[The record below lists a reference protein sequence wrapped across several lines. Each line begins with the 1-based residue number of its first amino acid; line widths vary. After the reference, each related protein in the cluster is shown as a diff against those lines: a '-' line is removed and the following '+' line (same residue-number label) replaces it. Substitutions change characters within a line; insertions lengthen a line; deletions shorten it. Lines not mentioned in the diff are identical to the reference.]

1 VSVHVGRLRWWNP
14 RSWSRLARLHRDIL
28 EPSFPPAERPRPLEL
43 LALLARNHPIWVALD
58 GTGRVVGGAVCEWHP
73 RLRVMLLAWLAV
85 RPGARGG
92 GVGGRLLDA
101 AMAAWRTEYAPC
113 LVLAEVEDPDHHRGS
128 DLTGDPARRHRF
140 YLARGA
146 RILDLPYFQPSLG
159 RGLPRVPH
167 LNLMV
172 LHVDPPLHGR
182 TPDTVD
188 ATVVRRYLQ
197 GYQRSCEGRVGT
209 DEQSTRL
216 WHAIDAHPDGVP
228 YRPPAQAT

>member
-1 VSVHVGRLRWWNP
+1 M
-14 RSWSRLARLHRDIL
+14 
-28 EPSFPPAERPRPLEL
+28 
-43 LALLARNHPIWVALD
+43 LALGQPIWVALD
-58 GTGRVVGGAVCEWHP
+58 DAGRVVGGAVCQWTP

-101 AMAAWRTEYAPC
+101 ALASWRTEYAPC
-113 LVLAEVEDPDHHRGS
+113 LVLAEVEDPEHHRGS

-140 YLARGA
+140 YLDRGA

-167 LNLMV
+167 LHLMV
-172 LHVDPPLHGR
+172 LHVDPALRGR
-182 TPDTVD
+182 APDTVD
-188 ATVVRRYLQ
+188 AATVRRYLQ
-197 GYQRSCEGRVGT
+197 WHQRSCEGRVGT

-216 WHAIDAHPDGVP
+216 WHAIDAHLDGVP
-228 YRPPAQAT
+228 YRSSLPSP